1 MHFLRAIW
9 WFCLV
14 SALTSS
20 SADDVFGR
28 FNKELFRN
36 VTVILS
42 FKKKWSQKI
51 PRQQKQDDPHSSS
64 IILKEGRLLGG
75 LCEEQRRGEM
85 LWSLKK
91 KKVQI

>member
-1 MHFLRAIW
+1 M
-9 WFCLV
+9 

-36 VTVILS
+36 VTVIPFL
-42 FKKKWSQKI
+42 KKWSQTI
-51 PRQQKQDDPHSSS
+51 PRQQTQDDPHSSS
-64 IILKEGRLLGG
+64 IVLKEGRLLGG

-85 LWSLKK
+85 LWS
-91 KKVQI
+91 

>member
-1 MHFLRAIW
+1 M
-9 WFCLV
+9 

-36 VTVILS
+36 VTVIL
-42 FKKKWSQKI
+42 FLKKWSETI

-64 IILKEGRLLGG
+64 IILKEGQLLGG

-91 KKVQI
+91 KKV